1 MPRARR
7 ISFHLAW
14 ILPVV
19 LVIWGGTVVWG
30 RVEAA
35 FDCPSGIH
43 SVDPRAYPAQQQEDC
58 GGTSEATD
66 TFDHMLKYYSVVLPV
81 EATGVRYLSSTS
93 FNGPD
98 WFFLRFSA
106 SQAHIDQALA
116 AFHAVPDGH
125 SVTDEVRTESS
136 LLDEFNLD
144 DWTFAGPPSD
154 YVTYSFGAQPDAPDA
169 PGAAMGWVIVDR
181 STPIPTAFVFSTV

>member
-19 LVIWGGTVVWG
+19 LVIWGGVVVWG
-30 RVEAA
+30 RVQAA

-43 SVDPRAYPAQQQEDC
+43 TVDPRAYPAQQEEDC
-58 GGTSEATD
+58 GWTNEATS
-66 TFDHMLKYYSVVLPV
+66 TYEGMLRYYSVAVPPA
-81 EATGVRYLSSTS
+81 ATGVRYLSSIS

-98 WFFLRFSA
+98 ELFLRFSA
-106 SQAHIDQALA
+106 SQPEIDQTLA

-125 SVTDEVRTESS
+125 SVADELFNGGS
-136 LLDEFNLD
+136 LIDEFHLD
-144 DWTFAGPPSD
+144 DWKFTGPPSD
-154 YVTYSFGAQPDAPDA
+154 YVTYTFGAQPYTPLEAV
-169 PGAAMGWVIVDR
+169 GWVIVDR
-181 STPIPTAFVFSTV
+181 STPVPTAFVFSSV